1 MQELSQI
8 QQSNTLILVNE
19 YVDAL
24 RLIKCIVPYYE
35 GKNIELKEEIKAK
48 LESDWTPEEKCLV
61 KLENKMELHTKYYL
75 AKTNIYILKYDIVIQ
90 DGEDEIVREIQK
102 KKLKFDSIFFY
113 VTALGSKQ
121 IYGHDKFCQV
131 ADKFNITFQ
140 PQIQTLVYQ
149 KPDELE
155 IDIDYIIKQEEG
167 LESYTESV
175 YEDFK
180 KLSEQDK
187 IVKPRAKSMLEET
200 EGIARIIDILESNVW
215 TDSEMFKVEKKQN
228 LEQQHTKLNIH
239 IPTYEKNKD
248 IREKYEKYGNDE
260 DEEEEINLDQKNHI
274 QKESK
279 NEQKE
284 NQELKDKEEKIKEA
298 ISNQEQAQQKE
309 IDDKKQE
316 EQQLKKESEQL
327 KNNETNENKNSNKIA
342 QQNASEEKEGKQK
355 QEENIQN
362 NPNKKQP
369 KQNIKYDNDDEEEIQ
384 ESTLNDF
391 VKILQQMKGI
401 KDNSQQLPDE
411 KRKENAEKFILN
423 LMQTLGLDE
432 ESDEDS

>member
-1 MQELSQI
+1 MQVLSQL
-8 QQSNTLILVNE
+8 QQSNTLILVND

-24 RLIKCIVPYYE
+24 RLIKCIIPYYE
-35 GKNIELKEEIKAK
+35 GKNIELKEEIKTK
-48 LESDWTPEEKCLV
+48 LQSDWTPEEKCLI

-75 AKTNIYILKYDIVIQ
+75 AKTNIYILKYDIAIQ
-90 DGEDEIVREIQK
+90 DGEDEIIKDIQK

-113 VTALGSKQ
+113 VTALASKQ
-121 IYGHDKFCQV
+121 IYGHDKFCQI
-131 ADKFNITFQ
+131 ADKFNLTFQ

-167 LESYTESV
+167 LESFTESV

-180 KLSEQDK
+180 KLSEQDQ

-200 EGIARIIDILESNVW
+200 DGIARIIDILESNVW

-248 IREKYEKYGNDE
+248 IREKYEKYGNNNDDE
-260 DEEEEINLDQKNHI
+260 EEEEINLEKQNNILKVN
-274 QKESK
+274 K
-279 NEQKE
+279 NEEIEK
-284 NQELKDKEEKIKEA
+284 QELKDKKQEVKEVN
-298 ISNQEQAQQKE
+298 SNQEQKQQME
-309 IDDKKQE
+309 IDNKKQE
-316 EQQLKKESEQL
+316 EQQLSKENEQL
-327 KNNETNENKNSNKIA
+327 NNNDTNKNINSNQIPE
-342 QQNASEEKEGKQK
+342 QKEDNKTK
-355 QEENIQN
+355 EQEENKSKDSKNKQN
-362 NPNKKQP
+362 
-369 KQNIKYDNDDEEEIQ
+369 KQNIKYDNDDDEEIQ
-384 ESTLNDF
+384 ENTLNDF
-391 VKILQQMKGI
+391 VKILSQMKGL

-432 ESDEDS
+432 ESDDDN